1 MVRNGIWHHNGKVER
16 RTMAY
21 IRCVLVSKENK
32 RVILQNGQREATYGI
47 ERHFP
52 PVSRVSVA

>member
-1 MVRNGIWHHNGKVER
+1 MVTNGIWHHNGKVEC

-21 IRCVLVSKENK
+21 IRCVLDSKENK
-32 RVILQNGQREATYGI
+32 YVIVQNGQREATYGI

-52 PVSRVSVA
+52 PVSRVSAA